1 MNVKNL
7 KTGTATAA
15 RVQPSESAHWYTQAG
30 EPAYEQ
36 PSADGK
42 RMVKTTL
49 AHARKLHLLPSVT
62 TVLSELAKPQLV
74 SWLIEQAVLAAVT
87 TPRKESETT
96 DAFIHRVLQVEK
108 QQDAERDA
116 AAAFGTNTHAALET
130 ALNQRIS
137 GKELRLSDDLD
148 PRVRLC
154 AEAVLALP
162 LMQGRVVATESCV
175 TGPGYAGKYDLE
187 MDNCEEFLD
196 LIDFKTA
203 RTMPSKGESFDDH
216 ILQLS
221 AYAHARSLRGGLG
234 GKRIR
239 CHNVYI
245 STREPG
251 VVKAIEN
258 PGWEAAYEE
267 CFAPLVRVWQY
278 RKQYRP

>member
-87 TPRKESETT
+87 TPRKEGETT

-116 AAAFGTNTHAALET
+116 AAAFGTTVHNELENALK
-130 ALNQRIS
+130 A
-137 GKELRLSDDLD
+137 GLRAIATGSDA
-148 PRVRLC
+148 RVSTC
-154 AEAVLALP
+154 VNAVLTLP
-162 LMQGRVVATESCV
+162 LLQGRVVATESCV

-187 MDNCEEFLD
+187 MDNCDEFLD
-196 LIDFKTA
+196 LVDFKT
-203 RTMPSKGESFDDH
+203 SKSVPKDTSYDDH
-216 ILQLS
+216 QLQLA
-221 AYAHARSLRGGLG
+221 AYAHARSLRGNLG
-234 GKRIR
+234 EKRIR
-239 CHNVYI
+239 THNIYI

-267 CFAPLVRVWQY
+267 CFAPLVKVWQF

>member
-1 MNVKNL
+1 MNVQNL
-7 KTGTATAA
+7 KSGTATAA
-15 RVQPSESAHWYTQAG
+15 RVQSSESAHWYQMDGT
-30 EPAYEQ
+30 PAFEQ

-87 TPRKESETT
+87 TPRKEGETT

-116 AAAFGTNTHAALET
+116 AAAFGTTVHNELENALK
-130 ALNQRIS
+130 A
-137 GKELRLSDDLD
+137 GLRAIATGSDA
-148 PRVRLC
+148 RVSTC
-154 AEAVLALP
+154 VNAVLTLP
-162 LMQGRVVATESCV
+162 LLQGRVVATESCV

-187 MDNCEEFLD
+187 MDNCDEFLD
-196 LIDFKTA
+196 LVDFKTA
-203 RTMPSKGESFDDH
+203 RTMPSKDESFDDH

-221 AYAHARSLRGGLG
+221 AYAHARSLRGNLG
-234 GKRIR
+234 SKRIR
-239 CHNVYI
+239 THNIYI

-267 CFAPLVRVWQY
+267 CFAPLVKVWQF